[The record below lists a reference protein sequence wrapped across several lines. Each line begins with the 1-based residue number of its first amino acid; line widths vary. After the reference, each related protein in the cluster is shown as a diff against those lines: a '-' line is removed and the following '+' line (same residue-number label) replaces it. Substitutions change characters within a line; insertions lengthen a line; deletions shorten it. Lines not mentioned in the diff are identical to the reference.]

1 MLKFIQEYMM
11 KAVRSSLEVKES
23 GAFDR
28 RNAGRGETMS
38 SDRILVVEDEEDIQ
52 ELMRY
57 NLGKEGYEVICVD
70 DGESALKKVKSKKPN
85 LIILDLMLP
94 GIDGLSVCKQL
105 RADSETRG
113 IPVVML
119 TAKGEEA
126 DVVSGLEVGADD
138 YVTKPFSPRV
148 LLARIRAVLR
158 RNDAAAPDSESVIRR
173 GNLEIDP
180 VRHQVLIDGEV
191 IVLTFTEFRVLEFLA
206 RRPGV
211 VFTRYQIVDAVR
223 GEDYP
228 VTDRSVD
235 VQIVGLRKKL
245 KNCSNYIETVRGV
258 GYRFKSGI

>member
-1 MLKFIQEYMM
+1 M
-11 KAVRSSLEVKES
+11 RS
-23 GAFDR
+23 GH
-28 RNAGRGETMS
+28 AGSAGERMS
-38 SDRILVVEDEEDIQ
+38 RQKILVVEDEEDIQ

-57 NLGKEGYEVICVD
+57 NLGKEGYDVVSVVD
-70 DGESALKKVKSKKPN
+70 GGSALKKVDEKKPD

-94 GIDGLSVCKQL
+94 DIDGLSVCKQL
-105 RADSETRG
+105 RSNAEARN
-113 IPVVML
+113 IPVIML

-126 DVVSGLEVGADD
+126 DIVSGLEVGADD

-148 LLARIRAVLR
+148 LLARIRAILR
-158 RNDAAAPDSESVIRR
+158 RNDVEATDAEEVIRR
-173 GNLEIDP
+173 GDIEIDP
-180 VRHQVLIDGEV
+180 VRHQVLINGKPVD
-191 IVLTFTEFRVLEFLA
+191 LTFTEFRVLEFLA

-245 KNCSNYIETVRGV
+245 KGCSNYIETVRGV
-258 GYRFKSGI
+258 GYRFKTAV

>member
-1 MLKFIQEYMM
+1 MM
-11 KAVRSSLEVKES
+11 KLVRDYSTVKQDV
-23 GAFDR
+23 AFDSKS
-28 RNAGRGETMS
+28 AGGEVMARE
-38 SDRILVVEDEEDIQ
+38 RILVVEDEEDIQ
-52 ELMRY
+52 ELMSY
-57 NLGKEGYEVICVD
+57 NLGKEGYDVICAD

-105 RADSETRG
+105 RADTDTRD

-158 RNDAAAPDSESVIRR
+158 RKEVAAPDDGSVIRR
-173 GNLEIDP
+173 GDIEIDP
-180 VRHQVLIDGEV
+180 VRHRALLKDQPLD
-191 IVLTFTEFRVLEFLA
+191 LTFTEFRVLEFLA
-206 RRPGV
+206 RRPGI
-211 VFTRYQIVDAVR
+211 VFNRYQIVDAVR

-245 KNCSNYIETVRGV
+245 KNCSHYIETVRGV
-258 GYRFKSGI
+258 GYRFKEYI